1 MSSGPPNPLGSKPAA
16 PPDGWRELAQLG
28 RPFQLRGALKA
39 RPTGPAAA
47 RALQDLASR
56 GAEVWLSEV
65 GAIRLREARS
75 TGPGLILA
83 FQGVYSPERARPLVN
98 NSLWADPAGLPSG
111 SSEDEEDGVDID
123 LLQGAPVRV
132 DGAEYGRVIRVMT
145 GAQDLLLV
153 EGPSGE
159 RWLPWAAPYL
169 DWDGEAVVLTDPP
182 AGLLDDG

>member
-1 MSSGPPNPLGSKPAA
+1 MSSGPPNPPRTTPAAA

-47 RALQDLASR
+47 HALQALAER
-56 GAEVWLSEV
+56 GAEVWLSEL

-83 FQGVYSPERARPLVN
+83 FQGIYSPERARPLVN
-98 NSLWADPAGLPSG
+98 RSLWADPASLPAAA
-111 SSEDEEDGVDID
+111 DEEAGIDID

-132 DGAEYGRVIRVMT
+132 DGADYGRVVRVVP

-153 EGPSGE
+153 EGPNGE

-182 AGLLDDG
+182 PGLLDDD